1 MLAMNE
7 AFTISGTTQVVGP
20 DRQPASDSHACE
32 FTWRPEPTGFTLSIT
47 VPVHVPLSGT
57 ASYVE
62 LYADTGE
69 LMFLYPLVGRPV
81 DGGVLYLG
89 Q

>member
-1 MLAMNE
+1 MAR
-7 AFTISGTTQVVGP
+7 VG
-20 DRQPASDSHACE
+20 
-32 FTWRPEPTGFTLSIT
+32 
-47 VPVHVPLSGT
+47 
-57 ASYVE
+57 SYVE